1 MQDDKL
7 PAGSP
12 PSLERRLSTI
22 LVADV
27 FGYSRMMQ
35 ENEERTVEIFRGHRE
50 IFDGLLRQHHGRIFN
65 TAGDAVL
72 AEFPSAVEAVR
83 CATEIQ
89 TALRTRNEHLPPEQ
103 RMLFRIGVNLG
114 DVIVQGNDLLGD
126 GVNVAARIQTIAEPG
141 GICLSGSVYDQIR
154 NKLSLQFKQLG
165 ERSFK
170 NIAEP
175 IRTFSITDVGGDAL
189 PSIPTWR
196 RSAKQRMI
204 AAGLSAMVLMAAVGY
219 WAYRTHD
226 TQRIE
231 ETRMAA
237 EKEADRAAADQAR
250 LTVEEQ
256 RKAELERTAREAVER
271 EAKLRAELLT
281 VQGKSEQE
289 RIAREAAQREAK
301 LQVEKERIAREAAQR
316 EAKQQGEQERIAREA
331 AEREAKQQG
340 EQERIAREAA
350 LREAKLQAEQE
361 RLAREAAER
370 EAKLQAELK
379 AAQVELQQA
388 EAAKKQAAQAA
399 LQQAEE
405 AKKRVASPAGAATDR
420 FDGTYR
426 GQWCGQA
433 CLPVTVTVKQGT
445 VSGSWLSG
453 TGRRA
458 LKGTISPTGA
468 VKLAVEAFD
477 QKGRPITGTMTGKWS
492 DDTITAAGTWNHN
505 SIPLKV
511 ILVREP

>member
-1 MQDDKL
+1 MQDDKI

-12 PSLERRLSTI
+12 PSLERRLATI

-35 ENEERTVEIFRGHRE
+35 VNEERTVEIFRGHRE

-89 TALRTRNEHLPPEQ
+89 TALRTRNEHLPSEQ
-103 RMLFRIGVNLG
+103 RMLFRIGINLG
-114 DVIVQGNDLLGD
+114 DVIIQGNDLLGD

-175 IRTFSITDVGGDAL
+175 IRTFSITGTEDGTL

-196 RSAKQRMI
+196 RGVKRRLI
-204 AAGLSAMVLMAAVGY
+204 AAGISAIVIIAIAGGY
-219 WAYRTHD
+219 WVYRAHD

-231 ETRMAA
+231 EARIAA
-237 EKEADRAAADQAR
+237 EKEAGRAAADQAR
-250 LTVEEQ
+250 MTAEAQ
-256 RKAELERTAREAVER
+256 RKAELERTARDAAER

-281 VQGKSEQE
+281 AQGKAEQE

-301 LQVEKERIAREAAQR
+301 LQAERERIAREAAQR
-316 EAKQQGEQERIAREA
+316 EAKLQAEQERIAREA
-331 AEREAKQQG
+331 AQ
-340 EQERIAREAA
+340 
-350 LREAKLQAEQE
+350 
-361 RLAREAAER
+361 R

-379 AAQVELQQA
+379 AAQAELQQA
-388 EAAKKQAAQAA
+388 EAAKKQAARQAA
-399 LQQAEE
+399 AVEAAPQKAAPAAVAGPDRYNGNYQGQLCTQQD
-405 AKKRVASPAGAATDR
+405 AGGKGGPFCRTIKI
-420 FDGTYR
+420 TI
-426 GQWCGQA
+426 
-433 CLPVTVTVKQGT
+433 KQGT
-445 VSGSWLSG
+445 VSGSWFSAASG
-453 TGRRA
+453 KHA
-458 LKGTISPTGA
+458 HLKGTISPDGA
-468 VKLAVEAFD
+468 VKIAVEAFD
-477 QKGRPITGTMTGKWS
+477 GRGRPMSCTMTGTWS
-492 DDTITAAGTWNHN
+492 DDAIVTSGTWRPKG
-505 SIPLKV
+505 IPV
-511 ILVREP
+511 RSVWTREP

>member
-103 RMLFRIGVNLG
+103 RMFFRIGINLG

-175 IRTFSITDVGGDAL
+175 IRTFSITDVGDGAL

-196 RSAKQRMI
+196 RYAKQRLI
-204 AAGLSAMVLMAAVGY
+204 AAGMSAIVLIAVAGGY
-219 WAYRTHD
+219 WVYRTHD
-226 TQRIE
+226 TQRINE
-231 ETRMAA
+231 ARVAA
-237 EKEADRAAADQAR
+237 EKEAGRAAADEAR
-250 LTVEEQ
+250 MNVEAQ
-256 RKAELERTAREAVER
+256 RKAELERTARDATER

-281 VQGKSEQE
+281 AQGKAERERIAREAAQREAKLQVEQE

-301 LQVEKERIAREAAQR
+301 LQAEPERIAREAAQR
-316 EAKQQGEQERIAREA
+316 EAKLQAEQERIAREA
-331 AEREAKQQG
+331 AQ
-340 EQERIAREAA
+340 
-350 LREAKLQAEQE
+350 
-361 RLAREAAER
+361 R

-388 EAAKKQAAQAA
+388 EAAKKQAAQQAA
-399 LQQAEE
+399 VTAAVPQKA
-405 AKKRVASPAGAATDR
+405 ASSAGAGPNR
-420 FDGTYR
+420 YDGTYQGR
-426 GQWCGQA
+426 ICTQDDVGTSAQKCRPA
-433 CLPVTVTVKQGT
+433 AVTVKQGT
-445 VSGSWLSG
+445 VSGSLLAGGSG
-453 TGRRA
+453 KRQY
-458 LKGTISPTGA
+458 LKGTISPEGT
-468 VKLAVEAFD
+468 VKIALEGFNR
-477 QKGRPITGTMTGKWS
+477 KGKPITGAMTGTWS
-492 DDTITAAGTWNHN
+492 NDTITTSGTWHHN
-505 SIPLKV
+505 GTQVKATWK
-511 ILVREP
+511 REP

>member
-12 PSLERRLSTI
+12 PSLERRLTTI

-35 ENEERTVEIFRGHRE
+35 VNEERTVEIYRGHRE

-72 AEFPSAVEAVR
+72 AEFPSAVESVR

-89 TALRTRNEHLPPEQ
+89 TALHTRNEHLPPEQ
-103 RMLFRIGVNLG
+103 RILFRIGINLG

-165 ERSFK
+165 EQSFK

-175 IRTFSITDVGGDAL
+175 IRTFSITDEGDGAL

-196 RSAKQRMI
+196 KYAKQRLI
-204 AAGLSAMVLMAAVGY
+204 AAGVSAIVLIAAAGGY
-219 WAYRTHD
+219 WVYRTHD

-231 ETRMAA
+231 EARIAA
-237 EKEADRAAADQAR
+237 EKEAGRATADTAR
-250 LTVEEQ
+250 MTVEAQ
-256 RKAELERTAREAVER
+256 RTAEFERTARDAAER
-271 EAKLRAELLT
+271 EAKLRAELLSAK
-281 VQGKSEQE
+281 GKTEQE

-301 LQVEKERIAREAAQR
+301 LQVEQERTAREAAQ
-316 EAKQQGEQERIAREA
+316 
-331 AEREAKQQG
+331 
-340 EQERIAREAA
+340 
-350 LREAKLQAEQE
+350 
-361 RLAREAAER
+361 R

-379 AAQVELQQA
+379 AAQVDLQRA
-388 EAAKKQAAQAA
+388 EAAKKQATQQAA
-399 LQQAEE
+399 ATVPQ
-405 AKKRVASPAGAATDR
+405 KAATPTGAGPDR
-420 FDGTYR
+420 YDGTYR
-426 GQWCGQA
+426 GQLCSQVGVGTSEQICG
-433 CLPVTVTVKQGT
+433 PVTVTVKQGT
-445 VSGSWLSG
+445 VSGSWLSKASG
-453 TGRRA
+453 KRA
-458 LKGTISPTGA
+458 YLKGTIAPDGA
-468 VKLAVEAFD
+468 VKLAVEAFN
-477 QKGRPITGTMTGKWS
+477 QRGKPITGAMTGTWS
-492 DDTITAAGTWNHN
+492 GDQIATSGTWHHN
-505 SIPLKV
+505 GPTVKAV
-511 ILVREP
+511 WTREP

>member
-1 MQDDKL
+1 MRDDKL
-7 PAGSP
+7 PADGA

-35 ENEERTVEIFRGHRE
+35 VNEERTVEIFRGHRE

-83 CATEIQ
+83 CAAEIQ
-89 TALRTRNEHLPPEQ
+89 TALRTRNDHLPPEQ
-103 RMLFRIGVNLG
+103 RMFFRIGINLG

-154 NKLSLQFKQLG
+154 NKLSMQFKQLG
-165 ERSFK
+165 EKSFK

-175 IRTFSITDVGGDAL
+175 IRTFSITDVGDGSL

-196 RSAKQRMI
+196 RYAKQRLVAAGICAIVLI
-204 AAGLSAMVLMAAVGY
+204 AAVGGY

-231 ETRMAA
+231 EARIAA
-237 EKEADRAAADQAR
+237 EAESKRTAADQAR
-250 LTVEEQ
+250 MNVEAQ
-256 RKAELERTAREAVER
+256 RKAELERTARDAVER

-281 VQGKSEQE
+281 AKGKAEQE
-289 RIAREAAQREAK
+289 RIAREAAQRESK
-301 LQVEKERIAREAAQR
+301 LQV
-316 EAKQQGEQERIAREA
+316 EQERIAREA
-331 AEREAKQQG
+331 AQ
-340 EQERIAREAA
+340 
-350 LREAKLQAEQE
+350 
-361 RLAREAAER
+361 R

-388 EAAKKQAAQAA
+388 EAAKKQATQQAPVTAA
-399 LQQAEE
+399 LP
-405 AKKRVASPAGAATDR
+405 KKTASSTDAGPDR
-420 FDGTYR
+420 YDGIYQ
-426 GQWCGQA
+426 GQLCTQVGIGTSEQI
-433 CLPVTVTVKQGT
+433 CRPVKVTVKKGT
-445 VSGSWLSG
+445 VSGSWFSKASG
-453 TGRRA
+453 KHA
-458 LKGTISPTGA
+458 NLKGTVAPDGTM
-468 VKLAVEAFD
+468 KLVVEAFN
-477 QKGRPITGTMTGKWS
+477 QKGKPISCVMTGTWSGETITTSGKWH
-492 DDTITAAGTWNHN
+492 HN
-505 SIPLKV
+505 GNPVKV
-511 ILVREP
+511 VWIREP

>member
-1 MQDDKL
+1 MQDDK
-7 PAGSP
+7 PSTDSP
-12 PSLERRLSTI
+12 PPLERRLSTI

-50 IFDGLLRQHHGRIFN
+50 VFDGLLRQHHGRIFN

-72 AEFPSAVEAVR
+72 VEFPSAVEAVR

-103 RMLFRIGVNLG
+103 RMLFRIGINLG
-114 DVIVQGNDLLGD
+114 DVIIQGDDLLGD
-126 GVNVAARIQTIAEPG
+126 GVNVASRIQAIAEPG

-175 IRTFSITDVGGDAL
+175 IRTFSITGTAAGTL
-189 PSIPTWR
+189 PSIPIWR
-196 RSAKQRMI
+196 RYAKQRLI
-204 AAGLSAMVLMAAVGY
+204 AAGISALVLIAAVGY
-219 WAYRTHD
+219 WAYRAHD
-226 TQRIE
+226 MQRIE
-231 ETRMAA
+231 EARSATEA
-237 EKEADRAAADQAR
+237 ESKRTAADQAR

-281 VQGKSEQE
+281 AQGKSEQE

-301 LQVEKERIAREAAQR
+301 LQVEQERIAREAAQR
-316 EAKQQGEQERIAREA
+316 EAKQQAEQERITREA
-331 AEREAKQQG
+331 AQ
-340 EQERIAREAA
+340 
-350 LREAKLQAEQE
+350 REAKLQAEQE
-361 RLAREAAER
+361 RIAREATQR

-388 EAAKKQAAQAA
+388 EAAKKQAAQQAA
-399 LQQAEE
+399 VT
-405 AKKRVASPAGAATDR
+405 VAVPQKTVSSTGAGPDR
-420 FDGTYR
+420 YDGTYR
-426 GQWCGQA
+426 GQFCMYS
-433 CLPVTVTVKQGT
+433 CRPVTVTVKQGT
-445 VSGSWLSG
+445 VSASWLSAI
-453 TGRRA
+453 TDTRTY
-458 LKGTISPTGA
+458 LKGTITSEGA
-468 VKLAVEAFD
+468 VKLALESTTREG
-477 QKGRPITGTMTGKWS
+477 KPTSGSMTGTWS
-492 DDTITAAGTWNHN
+492 DDTITTAGKWHQNDFP
-505 SIPLKV
+505 IKG
-511 ILVREP
+511 IWKREP